1 MSEPIVFISHFRIK
15 AGKLDAFKSLASET
29 TKGLHGAKP
38 RTLIFLS
45 YVDEERGVITFIHVF
60 GDADSMDIHF
70 EGADERARA
79 AYEFMEPA
87 GWEIFG
93 LPSPGTLERMQQAA
107 ASAGVTLTVASDYV
121 AGFLRASSG

>member
-1 MSEPIVFISHFRIK
+1 MSDPIVFISHFRIK
-15 AGKLDAFKSLASET
+15 AEKIDALKGLASQT
-29 TKGLHGAKP
+29 TEGLYGAKP
-38 RTLIFLS
+38 QTLVYLA
-45 YVDEERGVITFIHVF
+45 YVDEDRGVITFIHVF

-93 LPSPGTLERMQQAA
+93 GPSADTVETMQQAA

>member
-1 MSEPIVFISHFRIK
+1 MPEPIVFISHFRIK
-15 AGKLDAFKSLASET
+15 AGKVDALKGLASQT
-29 TKGLHGAKP
+29 TAGLYGAKP
-38 RTLIFLS
+38 RTLVYLA

-79 AYEFMEPA
+79 AYEFMEPD

-93 LPSPGTLERMQQAA
+93 RPSADTVETMQHAA
-107 ASAGVTLTVASDYV
+107 ASGDVTLTFASDYV
-121 AGFLRASSG
+121 AGFLRAASG